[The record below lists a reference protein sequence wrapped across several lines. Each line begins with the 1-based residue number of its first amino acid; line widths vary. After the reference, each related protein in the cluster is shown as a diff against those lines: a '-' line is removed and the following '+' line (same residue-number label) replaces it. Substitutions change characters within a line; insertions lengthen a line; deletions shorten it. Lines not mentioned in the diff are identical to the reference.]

1 MPSHIELTPETW
13 ERVKEQL
20 KQDYPMSVFAIRSKQ
35 KRVLGF
41 TERNHWTYNDDK
53 SKWNR
58 PVICLD
64 FFDERKR
71 TFFLLKYSELLDNP
85 KK

>member
-1 MPSHIELTPETW
+1 MPSHIELTPEEW
-13 ERVKEQL
+13 DRVREQL
-20 KQDYPMSVFAIRSKQ
+20 KKDYPVSFIAIREKQ

-41 TERNHWTYNDDK
+41 TERNHWTYNDEK

-58 PVICLD
+58 PIICLD

-71 TFFLLKYSELLDNP
+71 TFFLLKYSELLDN
-85 KK
+85 KSR